1 MKARDQ
7 GKQEKATWKS
17 GSRKQ
22 ITKQLSV
29 IFSDKSRCSIHEICA
44 EKEHSG
50 KRFKSK

>member
-1 MKARDQ
+1 MKDGDQ

-29 IFSDKSRCSIHEICA
+29 ILSE
-44 EKEHSG
+44 
-50 KRFKSK
+50 